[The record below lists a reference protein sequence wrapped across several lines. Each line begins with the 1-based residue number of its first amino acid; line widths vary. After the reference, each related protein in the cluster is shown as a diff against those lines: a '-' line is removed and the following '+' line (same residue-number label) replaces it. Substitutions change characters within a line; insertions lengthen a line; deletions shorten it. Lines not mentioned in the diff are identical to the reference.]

1 MLIYVWAYL
10 LFLFIYCCHRIFRRI
25 KIISY
30 QYASSRIATDSETGR
45 QTDRQT
51 NIRSNK
57 HIAHQSSPNFYARY
71 LRPKLG
77 PALRCNTLCT
87 VRYGP
92 LCPDMQFS
100 TECATRNVFVLSFYD
115 EDTFPYAR
123 WRLPYRAG
131 LRGHIKCLRQK
142 GRRSLST
149 RKRECVCGV
158 AWWRN
163 GRALDLRSRG
173 GEFDPRP
180 GRGCVRRLWAS
191 CSHPIASTL
200 TVFVTV

>member
-1 MLIYVWAYL
+1 MHVTYGRNSVLPYVVIRYV
-10 LFLFIYCCHRIFRRI
+10 R
-25 KIISY
+25 S
-30 QYASSRIATDSETGR
+30 D
-45 QTDRQT
+45 TDR
-51 NIRSNK
+51 
-57 HIAHQSSPNFYARY
+57 YALVCNSQQNAQ
-71 LRPKLG
+71 LR
-77 PALRCNTLCT
+77 
-87 VRYGP
+87 
-92 LCPDMQFS
+92 MF
-100 TECATRNVFVLSFYD
+100 FVLSFHD

-163 GRALDLRSRG
+163 GRTSDLRSRG
-173 GEFDPRP
+173 REFDPRP